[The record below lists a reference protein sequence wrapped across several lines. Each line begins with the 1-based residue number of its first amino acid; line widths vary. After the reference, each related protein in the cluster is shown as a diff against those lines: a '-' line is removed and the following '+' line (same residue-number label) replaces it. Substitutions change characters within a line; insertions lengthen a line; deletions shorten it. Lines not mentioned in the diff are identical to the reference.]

1 MESIGFIRYLLLENS
16 ACLPAGRTPSNLS
29 STMNS
34 CGRIDYAK
42 SGRGR
47 NLRGG
52 ASRRPNAKLVVEP
65 RTGRRFVG
73 KKTGRQQPQF
83 RRASGERRHSL
94 KGNIA
99 PFLR

>member
-52 ASRRPNAKLVVEP
+52 ASRRPNAKLIVEP
-65 RTGRRFVG
+65 RTGPRFVG
-73 KKTGRQQPQF
+73 KKMGRQQPQF
-83 RRASGERRHSL
+83 RASKRRASAFA
-94 KGNIA
+94 KGQYRA
-99 PFLR
+99 L

>member
-1 MESIGFIRYLLLENS
+1 
-16 ACLPAGRTPSNLS
+16 
-29 STMNS
+29 MNS

-42 SGRGR
+42 TGRGR

-52 ASRRPNAKLVVEP
+52 ASRRPNAKLIVEP
-65 RTGRRFVG
+65 RTAPQFVG
-73 KKTGRQQPQF
+73 KKMGRQQPQF

-99 PFLR
+99 PFVRCAVLPDLKRYDVRGSRAVQ